1 VLEAEDVELALR
13 YLPQASVIV
22 LADSLPEA
30 TVEAGIQGAAFAE
43 ARLVVL
49 VPAGGAA
56 PSVPPETTVLEAPQ
70 EDDGSFGR
78 LVGTFAGALEA
89 GVDPAA
95 AFREAVATSGWESV
109 PD

>member
-1 VLEAEDVELALR
+1 
-13 YLPQASVIV
+13 
-22 LADSLPEA
+22 
-30 TVEAGIQGAAFAE
+30 
-43 ARLVVL
+43 
-49 VPAGGAA
+49 
-56 PSVPPETTVLEAPQ
+56 
-70 EDDGSFGR
+70 